1 MALWV
6 ALRSSW
12 SRAASCQGWQ
22 ARARAG
28 PAPFRSPPGR
38 EATPG
43 AESMVGAAVG
53 SGRLGRVQSG
63 RERVRAGRRPF
74 PLPGCDA
81 VRLGELRAPSCGGAG
96 GARGWLAAVE
106 GARGGWATR
115 PAGRAPS
122 RGFPRVGGRRKG
134 TLRGPV
140 APSPRPGRKRT
151 SRPAARAG
159 RGPGG
164 TPGGQGRARRDA
176 PEPAA
181 MWGRHSRKQRDP
193 VAWDAKKTDGRGRAG
208 SRRTQSA
215 FAPGRE
221 FSRPRLPGRVAP
233 GRARE
238 WSVR

>member
-151 SRPAARAG
+151 SRPAARAEAPGGLLGARGGPVAMPRNPPRCGAGIVANKGTPSPGTRKRPTGADGPAVDARNRRLPPGGNSPG
-159 RGPGG
+159 RGCRGAWP
-164 TPGGQGRARRDA
+164 QG
-176 PEPAA
+176 
-181 MWGRHSRKQRDP
+181 
-193 VAWDAKKTDGRGRAG
+193 
-208 SRRTQSA
+208 
-215 FAPGRE
+215 
-221 FSRPRLPGRVAP
+221 GRVN
-233 GRARE
+233 GR
-238 WSVR
+238 